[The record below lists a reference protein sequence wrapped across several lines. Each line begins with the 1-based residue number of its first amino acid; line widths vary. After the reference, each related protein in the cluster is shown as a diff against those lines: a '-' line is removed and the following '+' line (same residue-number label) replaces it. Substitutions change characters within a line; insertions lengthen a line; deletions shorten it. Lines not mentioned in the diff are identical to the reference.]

1 MLKSE
6 LLEKLRYIV
15 IDTYID
21 TIPPKSKEDIYF
33 YNGTELKNKIIVNTF
48 SIPNDPQENPVDIL
62 LTVVYTRGYKT
73 KVVPD
78 NDINLRHKLA
88 YTEEESFHVRL
99 KDGIEI
105 IDDLTNEV
113 LTKEQLEGLIKN
125 NTDILII
132 KQRGI
137 D

>member
-62 LTVVYTRGYKT
+62 LTAVYTRGYKT

-105 IDDLTNEV
+105 VDDLTNEV

>member
-105 IDDLTNEV
+105 VDDLTNEV

>member
-48 SIPNDPQENPVDIL
+48 SMPNDPQENPVDIL
-62 LTVVYTRGYKT
+62 LTAVYTRGYKT